1 MINMST
7 NEEKDVIKKINEVR
21 TLFVNTPFLSIDEKE
36 DMKIAFM
43 NMYLDKDEN
52 NKRNLFINFE
62 LKYLT
67 LFAKLDQKLRLITF
81 DTLRENRE
89 SA

>member
-1 MINMST
+1 MST
-7 NEEKDVIKKINEVR
+7 NEAKDVLKQINEVR
-21 TLFVNTPFLSIDEKE
+21 TLFDNTPFLSNNEKE

-43 NMYLDKDEN
+43 NMYLDNDED
-52 NKRNLFINFE
+52 NKKNLCIDFE

-67 LFAKLDQKLRLITF
+67 LFSKLDQQLRSL
-81 DTLRENRE
+81 TLETMTRQEV

>member
-1 MINMST
+1 MST
-7 NEEKDVIKKINEVR
+7 NEAKNVLKQINEVR
-21 TLFVNTPFLSIDEKE
+21 TLFDNTPFLSNNEKE

-43 NMYLDKDEN
+43 NMYLDNDED
-52 NKRNLFINFE
+52 NKKNLCIDFE

-67 LFAKLDQKLRLITF
+67 LFAKLDQQLRSKTF
-81 DTLRENRE
+81 ETMNRQKV

>member
-21 TLFVNTPFLSIDEKE
+21 TLFDNTPFLSIDEKE

>member
-1 MINMST
+1 MMNMST
-7 NEEKDVIKKINEVR
+7 NEEKDVVKKINEVR
-21 TLFVNTPFLSIDEKE
+21 TLFDNTPFLSIDEKE

-52 NKRNLFINFE
+52 NKRNLFIDFE

-67 LFAKLDQKLRLITF
+67 LFAKLDQKLRSLTPFIY
-81 DTLRENRE
+81 
-89 SA
+89 

>member
-1 MINMST
+1 MST

-21 TLFVNTPFLSIDEKE
+21 TLFDNTPFLSIDEKE